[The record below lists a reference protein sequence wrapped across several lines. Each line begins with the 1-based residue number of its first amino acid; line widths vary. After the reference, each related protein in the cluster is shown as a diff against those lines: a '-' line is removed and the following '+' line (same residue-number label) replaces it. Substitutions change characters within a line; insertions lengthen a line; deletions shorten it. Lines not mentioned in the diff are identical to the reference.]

1 MTDHIFVKDCRKGHW
16 ETVGVGVHW
25 SKSCVLSCV
34 SAERQSGQTTNVTQS
49 VCFHKTSETL
59 IMGPEGLWLWKK
71 MAKRP
76 QLKITYCCRTAMLFN
91 LQHAKYA
98 KLSLGKKYRYRYGI
112 IYYYWGHNSLS
123 SPIIEK
129 ISSEERLHSFQ
140 RFCKTGDPGQFSTS
154 YAVSNSAFC
163 TKTIFLCGSVGSSW
177 YNKNSVGNKV
187 NGSTTNLLLNS
198 I

>member
-1 MTDHIFVKDCRKGHW
+1 MTDRIFVKDCRKGHW

-59 IMGPEGLWLWKK
+59 IMGPEGLWLGKK

-76 QLKITYCCRTAMLFN
+76 QLKITYCCQTAMLFN

-123 SPIIEK
+123 SPITEK

-140 RFCKTGDPGQFSTS
+140 ILQNWWSWPIQHQLCCFKQC
-154 YAVSNSAFC
+154 
-163 TKTIFLCGSVGSSW
+163 FLYKDNIPLWQCW
-177 YNKNSVGNKV
+177 IK
-187 NGSTTNLLLNS
+187 L
-198 I
+198 IQ